1 MLRIT
6 IELVPAGFQPLCRTI
21 ATMRISN
28 ASDLADVSD
37 YVVEAMEGRNPLT
50 GDPPRNAD
58 CRVLAHER
66 RQGVWALLE
75 RACRELMTA
84 DWVEL

>member
-21 ATMRISN
+21 ATMRLSN
-28 ASDLADVSD
+28 LSDLADVSD
-37 YVVEAMEGRNPLT
+37 YLVEAMEGCNPLT
-50 GDPPRNAD
+50 GDPPRNAG
-58 CRVLAHER
+58 CMVLARER
-66 RQGVWALLE
+66 RQGVWPLLE

-84 DWVEL
+84 DWVDL